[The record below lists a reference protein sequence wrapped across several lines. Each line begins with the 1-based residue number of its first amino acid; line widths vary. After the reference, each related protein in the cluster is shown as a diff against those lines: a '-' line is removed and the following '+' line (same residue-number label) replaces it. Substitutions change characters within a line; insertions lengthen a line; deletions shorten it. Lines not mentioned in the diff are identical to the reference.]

1 MNQVC
6 GRDIYT
12 YADKFQVNT
21 KVKWQEH
28 NAWDEVDGSVPYDY
42 FFPKTDNIIF
52 FFKSK
57 LKLTRIYNL
66 NFKIAL
72 ELYLHVSS
80 DTASN

>member
-28 NAWDEVDGSVPYDY
+28 NAWDEVDGSVPYGY

-52 FFKSK
+52 F
-57 LKLTRIYNL
+57 
-66 NFKIAL
+66 
-72 ELYLHVSS
+72 
-80 DTASN
+80 SNQN